1 MSKKKELGDA
11 VHVRLFPETE
21 DLLRKAAR
29 EDNRPLSNLIRL
41 IVMKWLHE
49 FNRKK

>member
-11 VHVRLFPETE
+11 IHVRLFPETE

-29 EDNRPLSNLIRL
+29 EDGRPVSNLIRL
-41 IVMKWLHE
+41 IIMKWLHE
-49 FNRKK
+49 RNRGK